1 MRVVLDTNILISAC
15 WTRGGLEDR
24 AVNLVLKGTLIACA
38 SDEVLAE
45 YRDVLSRKKFEAVQV
60 RASDLLRSLEAHV
73 FKVKPVVKITAAS
86 DEDDNRFLECAFAA
100 HAEYIITGNL
110 KHYPVDSGN
119 TKIVNARQF
128 FDRTGIC

>member
-15 WTRGGLEDR
+15 LKPGGLEAR
-24 AVNLVLKGTLIACA
+24 AVNLVLQGTLTACA
-38 SDEVLAE
+38 SKEVMAE

-60 RASDLLRSLEAHV
+60 PASDLLRSLEAHV
-73 FKVKPVVKITAAS
+73 FKVKPVVKITVAS
-86 DEDDNRFLECAFAA
+86 DDDDNRFLECAFAG
-100 HAEYIITGNL
+100 HAEYVITGNL
-110 KHYPVDSGN
+110 KHYPPDSGN